1 MFKTLQQ
8 YQVVK
13 HPIYI
18 LKNQI
23 EIRTMSMHDTCI
35 KNSKSKCKA
44 IFEISH
50 TNPPT
55 TPIQFHTWKVISN
68 VG

>member
-1 MFKTLQQ
+1 
-8 YQVVK
+8 
-13 HPIYI
+13 
-18 LKNQI
+18 
-23 EIRTMSMHDTCI
+23 MSMHDTCI

-50 TNPPT
+50 TNSST
-55 TPIQFHTWKVISN
+55 TPIQFHTWKLISN